1 MTKFRSNLIEILV
14 SPPRPFPKCRIAEP
28 TLHTTK
34 SYTMLHVNNQI
45 SIPDHEFRFSYA
57 RSPGPGGQ
65 NVNKVNTKAILHWS
79 VTETKRLPEGVRR
92 RLVEQQKNRISDN
105 GDLVISS
112 HRFRDQKRNV
122 ADCLDKLK
130 SMILAVSQPPRKRKR
145 TKVPRA
151 AKERRLENKR
161 QKSQKKQLRQRVD
174 RQY

>member
-1 MTKFRSNLIEILV
+1 MTGFCTNLIEILV
-14 SPPRPFPKCRIAEP
+14 SPSGLIPRCRIAEP
-28 TLHTTK
+28 TLHSK
-34 SYTMLHVNNQI
+34 KNYTMLHVNNQI
-45 SIPDHEFRFSYA
+45 SIPENEFRFSYA

-92 RLVEQQKNRISDN
+92 RLMVQQKNRISDN

-130 SMILAVSQPPRKRKR
+130 TMILAVAQPPRKRKR

-174 RQY
+174 RPY